1 MNYENLTCPV
11 CQNTFR
17 DGEDIVVC
25 PVCATPQHRECWM
38 KNGRCANDDLHKS
51 GFVWKR
57 ENNAVS
63 PENQAEKAESDEAD
77 SCNNEYEAQT
87 KNCHICSSENPCDA
101 LHCGNC
107 GALFGQDNQQESS
120 KKCAFCGK
128 ENSDDAL
135 HCNQCGAPLG
145 GAGGF
150 YGGGKQYIF
159 GTDIEASEKIGEN
172 TAQDLATYVQA
183 SARRYLPKFKK
194 FEEGKKLSFNFAAFF
209 FAPYWFFYRKL
220 YKAGAFFLVAFV
232 TASILLSGYSNT
244 IMEAMLEY
252 TEKTAYNKSELTQ
265 ENLDEYLEQDEKL
278 LEEYA
283 KKITKPALIITAVTT
298 VLRLICALMAD
309 KLYYK
314 KVLDDMKLISENV
327 ENQQMKMMMTA
338 RRGGL
343 SPLAF
348 GASLL
353 GETAL
358 VNLLSMAAD
367 FILNL

>member
-1 MNYENLTCPV
+1 MNYENLNCPV
-11 CQNTFR
+11 CNNKFQ

-25 PVCATPQHRECWM
+25 PVCATPQHRECWQL
-38 KNGRCANDDLHKS
+38 NGRCANDDLHES

-57 ENNAVS
+57 ENPVSAPETEAEETVENAD
-63 PENQAEKAESDEAD
+63 NSDVK
-77 SCNNEYEAQT
+77 S
-87 KNCHICSSENPCDA
+87 CHICGSENPEDA

-107 GALFGQDNQQESS
+107 GALFGEENQQNIS

-128 ENSDDAL
+128 ENSDDAR

-145 GAGGF
+145 YKGN
-150 YGGGKQYIF
+150 QYIF

-172 TAQDLATYVQA
+172 TAEDLAVFVQA
-183 SARRYLPKFKK
+183 SAKRYLPKFKK
-194 FEEGKKLSFNFAAFF
+194 FESGKKLSFNFAAFF
-209 FAPYWFFYRKL
+209 FSPYWFFYRKL
-220 YKAGAFFLVAFV
+220 YKAGVFFLVAFV
-232 TASILLSGYSNT
+232 TASILLSGFAED
-244 IMEAMLEY
+244 IMVATADYAQSAIVIEGNYYGEAEEISDLSEEDLTEMSQALEKEMKKMLV
-252 TEKTAYNKSELTQ
+252 
-265 ENLDEYLEQDEKL
+265 
-278 LEEYA
+278 
-283 KKITKPALIITAVTT
+283 KIRKPFLIMLGVTT
-298 VLRLICALMAD
+298 VLRLICALIAD

-314 KVLDDMKLISENV
+314 KILDDMKLIGETV
-327 ENQQMKMMMTA
+327 EDKGMKRLMIA